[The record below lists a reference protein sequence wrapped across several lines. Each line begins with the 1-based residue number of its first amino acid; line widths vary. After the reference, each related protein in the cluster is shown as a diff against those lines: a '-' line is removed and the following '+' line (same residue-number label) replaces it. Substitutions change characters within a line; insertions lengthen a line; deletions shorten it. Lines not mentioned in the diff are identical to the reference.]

1 MLNQQIISN
10 VVLPAWVYEDE
21 KSEQEIKRNA
31 CRYINR
37 IPKRY
42 PGYKVL
48 EVKNGM
54 AICERCEVDV

>member
-1 MLNQQIISN
+1 MLNPQTISN
-10 VVLPAWVYEDE
+10 VVLPAWVYEDV
-21 KSEQEIKRNA
+21 KTEQEIKRNA

-48 EVKNGM
+48 EVNDGIAK
-54 AICERCEVDV
+54 CERCEG

>member
-1 MLNQQIISN
+1 MLNQQTVTN
-10 VVLPAWVYEDE
+10 VVLPAWVYEGA
-21 KSEQEIKRNA
+21 KNEQEIMRNA

-48 EVKNGM
+48 LVNNGI
-54 AICERCEVDV
+54 AKCERCED

>member
-1 MLNQQIISN
+1 MLNQQTISN
-10 VVLPAWVYEDE
+10 VVLPAWVYEGA
-21 KSEQEIKRNA
+21 KNEQEIMRNA

-48 EVKNGM
+48 AVNDGIAKCG
-54 AICERCEVDV
+54 RCEV

>member
-1 MLNQQIISN
+1 MLNQKVISS
-10 VVLPAWVYEDE
+10 VVLPAWVHEDAIN
-21 KSEQEIKRNA
+21 EQEVMRNA

-48 EVKNGM
+48 EVNDGIAK
-54 AICERCEVDV
+54 CERCEV